1 MVRRI
6 GVVFVSRMDNMK
18 TVVIVWL
25 ARVVLVLLDRTGD
38 VKREVFIIG
47 FLRRKR
53 MLKLSKSNGGSWS
66 HVADARHMLA
76 R

>member
-38 VKREVFIIG
+38 VKREVLYHRVFT
-47 FLRRKR
+47 KET
-53 MLKLSKSNGGSWS
+53 
-66 HVADARHMLA
+66 HA
-76 R
+76 